1 MEFGTPLRLLKD
13 LLLSQRSTDRFRS
26 RVNCFIAQ
34 SFVATLLNDERNK
47 EEKRLLR
54 YGRKVYSQSDEDGII
69 HEIFKRIGTSSQ
81 RFIEIGA
88 ADGLENNTVWLLRQG
103 WSGTW
108 VEGSPVLG
116 QQVATKFAPMIG
128 NGRLKILTEFVTRE
142 SAARLAKEGAF
153 SGVDLFSLDI
163 DGNDYHVMAAIE
175 ALDARVIVVE
185 YNAKF
190 PPPHRFAMRYDES
203 YRWDLT
209 DNFGVSLA
217 AWDELLRAK
226 GYSLVGCNISGSN
239 AFFVRTDLVD
249 GKFCE
254 PLTPENHYE
263 PARYWLIS
271 GFVSGHPANFGA
283 NHFDT

>member
-1 MEFGTPLRLLKD
+1 MEIGTPFRLLKSI
-13 LLLSQRSTDRFRS
+13 LLSPRSTERFRS
-26 RVNCFIAQ
+26 RVNCFVAQ
-34 SFVATLLNDERNK
+34 TFAMTLINDERNK
-47 EEKRLLR
+47 DERRLLR
-54 YGRKVYSQSDEDGII
+54 HGRKVYSQSDEDGII
-69 HEIFKRIGTSSQ
+69 DEIFKRIGTSSR

-88 ADGLENNTVWLLRQG
+88 GDGLENNTVWLLRQG
-103 WSGTW
+103 WSGIW
-108 VEGSPVLG
+108 VEGSPDLG
-116 QQVATKFAPMIG
+116 RQIATKFASMIG
-128 NGRLKILTEFVTRE
+128 SGRLKILTEFVTRK

-163 DGNDYHVMAAIE
+163 DGNDYHIMAAIE
-175 ALDARVIVVE
+175 TLDARVLVVE

-190 PPPHRFAMRYDES
+190 PPPYRFVMKYDED

-209 DNFGVSLA
+209 DNFGASLT
-217 AWDELLRAK
+217 AWDDLLRAK

-239 AFFVRTDLVD
+239 AFFVRTDLV
-249 GKFCE
+249 GEKFCE

-283 NHFDT
+283 NHFD

>member
-1 MEFGTPLRLLKD
+1 MDIGTPFRILKD
-13 LLLSQRSTDRFRS
+13 FLLSQRSTERFRS
-26 RVNCFIAQ
+26 RVNCFITQ
-34 SFVATLLNDERNK
+34 TFSATLLNDERNK

-54 YGRKVYSQSDEDGII
+54 YGRKIYSQSDEDGII
-69 HEIFKRIGTSSQ
+69 DEIFKRIGTTSR
-81 RFIEIGA
+81 RFIEIGVG
-88 ADGLENNTVWLLRQG
+88 DGLENNTVWLLRQG

-108 VEGSPVLG
+108 IEGSPELG
-116 QQVATKFAPMIG
+116 KKILARFAPVIES
-128 NGRLKILTEFVTRE
+128 GRLRILAEFVTRD
-142 SAARLAKEGAF
+142 SAARLARDGAF

-163 DGNDYHVMAAIE
+163 DGNDYHIVDAIDMF
-175 ALDARVIVVE
+175 DARVVVIE

-190 PPPHRFAMRYDES
+190 PPPYRFAMKYDAD

-217 AWDELLRAK
+217 AWDDLLRAK

-239 AFFVRTDLVD
+239 AFFVRTDLVN

-263 PARYWLIS
+263 PARYWIIS
-271 GFVSGHPANFGA
+271 GFVSGHPASFGA
-283 NHFDT
+283 NHFDS